1 MPEEPRVRL
10 HANARSSPYI
20 RRLLVRRVLE
30 EGQQLGLA
38 AKAVGLSRKAARK
51 WIERFR
57 SEGEAGLVD
66 RSSAPRSIPH
76 RTSKQV
82 VSRVLG
88 LRHKRLVAWAIAEQ
102 LGMPCSTI
110 GAILRRHGLG
120 RLSAL
125 DPKVPVIRY
134 ERENPGELIHL
145 DTKKLARIKGV
156 GHRIHGDRHR
166 MSRGIG
172 WEFAHLA
179 IDDHTRLSYVEVL
192 PDEGGETTGRFL
204 ERALN
209 FFGRH
214 KIRVER
220 MLTDNGSGYRSNAV
234 NAVCYQAGIR
244 HLWTKPYT
252 PRTNGKAE
260 RLVQTLLRE
269 WAYRRAY
276 RSSKERRVALKS
288 FVRHYNHRRP
298 HGALGY
304 KPPIARLRDWYQPA

>member
-1 MPEEPRVRL
+1 
-10 HANARSSPYI
+10 
-20 RRLLVRRVLE
+20 VLE

-51 WIERFR
+51 WIERFQV
-57 SEGEAGLVD
+57 EGDAGLVD

-76 RTSKQV
+76 RTSTQV
-82 VSRVLG
+82 VSRVLA

-102 LGMPCSTI
+102 LSMPRSTI

-134 ERENPGELIHL
+134 ERESPGELIHL
-145 DTKKLARIKGV
+145 DTKKLGKISGI
-156 GHRIHGDRHR
+156 GHRIHGIRRHCT
-166 MSRGIG
+166 RGIG
-172 WEFAHLA
+172 WECAHLA

-192 PDEGGETTGRFL
+192 PDEGGETTANFL
-204 ERALN
+204 ERALG
-209 FFGRH
+209 FFARH
-214 KIRVER
+214 KIKVER
-220 MLTDNGSGYRSNAV
+220 MLTDNGSGYRSHAV
-234 NAVCYQAGIR
+234 NAVCYQAGVR

-298 HGALGY
+298 HAALGY
-304 KPPIARLRDWYQPA
+304 KPPIVRLRGWNQPA

>member
-1 MPEEPRVRL
+1 VRL
-10 HANARSSPYI
+10 HANARSSPYT

-30 EGQQLGLA
+30 ESQQLGLA

-51 WIERFR
+51 WIERYR
-57 SEGEAGLVD
+57 AEGETGLLD

-76 RTSKQV
+76 RTPKEV

-88 LRHKRLVAWAIAEQ
+88 LRHKRLVAWAIAQQ
-102 LGMPCSTI
+102 LGLPRSTV
-110 GAILRRHGLG
+110 GEILRRHGLG

-125 DPKVPVIRY
+125 DPKEPVIRY
-134 ERENPGELIHL
+134 ERDSPGELIHL
-145 DTKKLARIKGV
+145 DTKKLARIQGI
-156 GHRIHGDRHR
+156 GHRIHGDRRR

-192 PDEGGETTGRFL
+192 PDEGGETTASFL
-204 ERALN
+204 DRALG
-209 FFGRH
+209 FFARH

-220 MLTDNGSGYRSNAV
+220 MLTDNGSGYRSRAV
-234 NAVCYQAGIR
+234 NAVCHQAGIR

-252 PRTNGKAE
+252 PKTNGKAE

-288 FVRHYNHRRP
+288 YVRRYNHRRP
-298 HGALGY
+298 HAALGL
-304 KPPIARLRDWYQPA
+304 KPPIVRLRGWYQPA

>member
-1 MPEEPRVRL
+1 MRS
-10 HANARSSPYI
+10 HSNARSFPYT

-30 EGQQLGLA
+30 EGEQLGLA

-51 WIERFR
+51 WIQRFQA
-57 SEGEAGLVD
+57 EGESGLEN

-76 RTSKQV
+76 RTSKEV
-82 VSRVLG
+82 VSRVVA
-88 LRHKRLVAWAIAEQ
+88 LRHRKLVAWAIAQQ
-102 LGMPCSTI
+102 LGLPRSTV

-120 RLSAL
+120 RLSVL
-125 DPKVPVIRY
+125 EPKPPVIRY
-134 ERENPGELIHL
+134 EREKPGELIHL
-145 DTKKLARIKGV
+145 DTKKLGKIKGI
-156 GHRIHGDRHR
+156 GHRIHGDRR
-166 MSRGIG
+166 TRVRGIG

-204 ERALN
+204 GRALR
-209 FFGRH
+209 FFEQH

-220 MLTDNGSGYRSNAV
+220 ILTDNGSGYRSNAV

-244 HLWTKPYT
+244 HLWTRPYT

-276 RSSKERRVALKS
+276 RSSKERSGALKPYL
-288 FVRHYNHRRP
+288 RHYNHRRP
-298 HGALGY
+298 HGSLGF
-304 KPPIARLRDWYQPA
+304 KPPIVRLRGWYQRA

>member
-1 MPEEPRVRL
+1 
-10 HANARSSPYI
+10 
-20 RRLLVRRVLE
+20 VL
-30 EGQQLGLA
+30 A
-38 AKAVGLSRKAARK
+38 
-51 WIERFR
+51 
-57 SEGEAGLVD
+57 
-66 RSSAPRSIPH
+66 
-76 RTSKQV
+76 
-82 VSRVLG
+82 

-102 LGMPCSTI
+102 LSMPRSTI

-134 ERENPGELIHL
+134 ERESPGELIHL
-145 DTKKLARIKGV
+145 DTKKLGKISGI
-156 GHRIHGDRHR
+156 GHRIHGIRRHCT
-166 MSRGIG
+166 RGIG

-192 PDEGGETTGRFL
+192 PDEGGETTANFL
-204 ERALN
+204 ERALG
-209 FFGRH
+209 FFARH
-214 KIRVER
+214 KIKVER
-220 MLTDNGSGYRSNAV
+220 MLTDNGSGYRSHAV
-234 NAVCYQAGIR
+234 NAVCYQAGVR

-298 HGALGY
+298 HAALGY
-304 KPPIARLRDWYQPA
+304 KPPIVRLRGWNQPA

>member
-1 MPEEPRVRL
+1 MRL
-10 HANARSSPYI
+10 HANARSHPYT

-51 WIERFR
+51 WIERFQA
-57 SEGEAGLVD
+57 EGEPGLLD

-82 VSRVLG
+82 VSRVLE
-88 LRHKRLVAWAIAEQ
+88 LRHKKLVAWAIARQ
-102 LGMPCSTI
+102 LNLPRSTV

-125 DPKVPVIRY
+125 EPKQVVIRY
-134 ERENPGELIHL
+134 ERESPGELLHL
-145 DTKKLARIKGV
+145 DTKRLGRIQGI
-156 GHRIHGDRHR
+156 GHRINGIRQHR
-166 MSRGIG
+166 TYGIG

-192 PDEGGETTGRFL
+192 PDESGETTGRFL
-204 ERALN
+204 ERALR
-209 FFGRH
+209 FFERH

-220 MLTDNGSGYRSNAV
+220 ILTDNGAGYRSNAV

-244 HLWTKPYT
+244 HLWTRPYT

-276 RSSKERRVALKS
+276 RSSKERTTALKPYLH
-288 FVRHYNHRRP
+288 HYNHRRP
-298 HGALGY
+298 HGSLGF
-304 KPPIARLRDWYQPA
+304 KPPIARLRGWNQRA

>member
-1 MPEEPRVRL
+1 V
-10 HANARSSPYI
+10 
-20 RRLLVRRVLE
+20 LV
-30 EGQQLGLA
+30 EGWSVSLA

-57 SEGEAGLVD
+57 AEGEAGLLD

-82 VSRVLG
+82 VSRVLA
-88 LRHKRLVAWAIAEQ
+88 LRHQRLVAWAIAEQ
-102 LGMPCSTI
+102 LGMPRSTI

-134 ERENPGELIHL
+134 ERESPGELIHL
-145 DTKKLARIKGV
+145 DTKKLGKIQGI
-156 GHRIHGDRHR
+156 GHRIHGDRR
-166 MSRGIG
+166 TRVRGIG

-192 PDEGGETTGRFL
+192 PDEGGETTASFL
-204 ERALN
+204 ERALG
-209 FFGRH
+209 FFARH
-214 KIRVER
+214 KIKVER
-220 MLTDNGSGYRSNAV
+220 MLTDNGSGYRSHAV

-288 FVRHYNHRRP
+288 YVRHYNHRRP
-298 HGALGY
+298 HGALGH
-304 KPPIARLRDWYQPA
+304 KPPIARLRAWYQPA